1 MLLTMKVLIVIG
13 TLALDFNVSAL
24 VVFPYL
30 FIFLPV
36 SLDILLNV
44 LE

>member
-24 VVFPYL
+24 VFPYL